1 MFARVLTADIPRDRR
16 DPAKIGEVLKKGAP
30 PIVARE
36 DGFQS
41 VTFLFDRQAGKLM
54 SITLFDTEAQMKT
67 AQEGI
72 KGARTG
78 VLEQLG
84 ATHATAASFEVVASR
99 KV

>member
-1 MFARVLTADIPRDRR
+1 
-16 DPAKIGEVLKKGAP
+16 
-30 PIVARE
+30 
-36 DGFQS
+36 
-41 VTFLFDRQAGKLM
+41 M

-67 AQEGI
+67 AQDGI